1 MFAFWPI
8 LFMHFFRI
16 GPVVD
21 SVNGVTV
28 TGFVYR
34 YLCFVQAVHIVLSQ
48 VMFNQE
54 YVNAFVT
61 YMHTRCYRLVF
72 FGIT

>member
-1 MFAFWPI
+1 MTDSTYP
-8 LFMHFFRI
+8 LRFRI
-16 GPVVD
+16 GPIIG

-28 TGFVYR
+28 NGFFYR
-34 YLCFVQAVHIVLSQ
+34 YICFVQAVHIVLSQ

-61 YMHTRCYRLVF
+61 YMHTF
-72 FGIT
+72 FWHHLKYS